1 MNPSLRAWILTPAAL
16 GVHLPVSSSKTSAFP
31 TVRLGRRLALTH
43 TATSVWN
50 PFRGCNHSFMFRP
63 ASLLA
68 TQVAPT
74 TVMLHSPSVDSLT
87 SSFLS
92 VSRRV
97 PQLVESWTYP
107 LYTTEQPWRFLPNN
121 SRFVTSPSPGYAS
134 RLNRV
139 IDDRGF
145 SPHKIHSLVGCPLTA
160 CASRAGLTRS
170 STSAYT

>member
-1 MNPSLRAWILTPAAL
+1 ML
-16 GVHLPVSSSKTSAFP
+16 LPVSSSKTSAFP
-31 TVRLGRRLALTH
+31 TVRLGRRLAKFRAWRLLH
-43 TATSVWN
+43 GA

-68 TQVAPT
+68 TQIAPT
-74 TVMLHSPSVDSLT
+74 TVLLHSPSVDSLT

-97 PQLVESWTYP
+97 PQLVESWTY
-107 LYTTEQPWRFLPNN
+107 LLRTTEQPWRFLPNN

-134 RLNRV
+134 RLNRA

-145 SPHKIHSLVGCPLTA
+145 SPHKIHSLVGCPLTVGF
-160 CASRAGLTRS
+160 SRLAV
-170 STSAYT
+170 AA

>member
-1 MNPSLRAWILTPAAL
+1 MA
-16 GVHLPVSSSKTSAFP
+16 TSA
-31 TVRLGRRLALTH
+31 RC
-43 TATSVWN
+43 S
-50 PFRGCNHSFMFRP
+50 FRGCNHSVMFRP

-97 PQLVESWTYP
+97 PHLVESWTYP

-134 RLNRV
+134 RLNRA

-145 SPHKIHSLVGCPLTA
+145 SPHKIHSLVGCPLTVAHKPPRGFGVSAFASEKTTMRVWPPICARVARSASCA
-160 CASRAGLTRS
+160 C
-170 STSAYT
+170 

>member
-1 MNPSLRAWILTPAAL
+1 MA
-16 GVHLPVSSSKTSAFP
+16 TSA
-31 TVRLGRRLALTH
+31 RC
-43 TATSVWN
+43 S
-50 PFRGCNHSFMFRP
+50 FRGCNHSVMFRP

-68 TQVAPT
+68 TPVAPT
-74 TVMLHSPSVDSLT
+74 TVMLRSPSVDSLT

-97 PQLVESWTYP
+97 PHLVESWTYL

-134 RLNRV
+134 RLNRA

-145 SPHKIHSLVGCPLTA
+145 SPHKIHSLVGCPHRGRTVSYPTA
-160 CASRAGLTRS
+160 PAQIPACGFPAPGSSEILASAFRPKLSKPPFSSSVVLRS
-170 STSAYT
+170 VAALC